1 MILFPLGRWK
11 FYDYVEFLSN
21 KIEDW
26 YEGDLSDEGRFQFD
40 SLLKTCKKT
49 SDHTK
54 WLGFKRF
61 LKGGP
66 PGVKVWELKFRADRR
81 EYRVMGMF
89 TGVEKEALL
98 LLGCYHK
105 DKNYTP
111 SDAIDTAFKRAKAQQ
126 ADKAGK
132 HERQIT
138 GDL

>member
-1 MILFPLGRWK
+1 
-11 FYDYVEFLSN
+11 
-21 KIEDW
+21 
-26 YEGDLSDEGRFQFD
+26 
-40 SLLKTCKKT
+40 
-49 SDHTK
+49 
-54 WLGFKRF
+54 
-61 LKGGP
+61 
-66 PGVKVWELKFRADRR
+66 
-81 EYRVMGMF
+81 MGMF